1 MALTPEQLAAL
12 QASTVGVDL
21 GGVNAYGAQPPL
33 GDINLK
39 GRRSVPGTSQPFLS
53 DVDITQQAVQASR
66 VDKAKGMAQDALTRA
81 RAALGQVP
89 GAVQNIPMGRV
100 GFAGGMIAPALTA
113 VEEAQAGRP
122 TGALG
127 ALSGGLLGSAAGVGL
142 GKAVLGGVAKA
153 PGIVGLLGKLGQVA
167 LPAIGGVIGGNTGAQ
182 LAESGK
188 RSLTGDP
195 ISGKDDLKNTLA
207 ERGLISEQD
216 LDIFS
221 RSQGIQTSNIKDLT
235 QFYSNQ
241 QYLDMQRMNP
251 LIQKMK
257 NADLVRQ
264 QALMATQGQQYAML
278 GTLAT
283 AGKLATGSQAEMGA
297 TLRTALANNPYA
309 GSNLQAPNISF
320 G

>member
-12 QASTVGVDL
+12 QAGVDPR
-21 GGVNAYGAQPPL
+21 AYFDDPMAAARAGLLDPETIQRGPST
-33 GDINLK
+33 IT
-39 GRRSVPGTSQPFLS
+39 PGSTIP
-53 DVDITQQAVQASR
+53 TSR
-66 VDKAKGMAQDALTRA
+66 VDKAKDFAQNALTRA
-81 RAALGQVP
+81 RGALGQVP
-89 GAVQNIPMGRV
+89 IGGLGLMGGAV
-100 GFAGGMIAPALTA
+100 APVLTA
-113 VEEAQAGRP
+113 VGEAQAGRP

-127 ALSGGLLGSAAGVGL
+127 ALGGGAAGVAGGAL
-142 GKAVLGGVAKA
+142 LARMLPGTYGKIASAV
-153 PGIVGLLGKLGQVA
+153 
-167 LPAIGGVIGGNTGAQ
+167 LPAIGGMLGAPVGAQ
-182 LAESGK
+182 VAESTK
-188 RSLTGDP
+188 RSATGDP
-195 ISGKDDLKNTLA
+195 IAGKDDLKNTLA
-207 ERGLISEQD
+207 ERGLISDQD
-216 LDIFS
+216 LDLFS

-283 AGKLATGSQAEMGA
+283 AGKLATGNQEQMGA
-297 TLRTALANNPYA
+297 TLRTALASNPYA
-309 GSNLQAPNISF
+309 SANLQSPGISF